1 MDFLRWIGKHWWRI
15 LLLFVSTITI
25 GLLLF
30 SGLNC
35 YDSQDRAY
43 NFLAIIILTPITL
56 YICCLRSLK
65 LSLISIGVLI
75 ISYCV
80 FIGVETS
87 NIYGSQTTFL
97 HKIQREFYWLTPDFT
112 IPDKVASI
120 GDRAFEGCNGLKSVT
135 IPEGVTSIGEY
146 AFCRCNSLTSVYCM
160 ATRPPSVKL
169 DLVGYGPRPDK
180 IYVPT
185 ASVESYK
192 ESDYWSK
199 YAWGIVGYDF

>member
-1 MDFLRWIGKHWWRI
+1 M
-15 LLLFVSTITI
+15 TI

-35 YDSQDRAY
+35 CDTQDRAY

-75 ISYCV
+75 ISYGV
-80 FIGVETS
+80 FIGVEIS
-87 NIYGSQTTFL
+87 NIYGDQTTFL

-120 GDRAFEGCNGLKSVT
+120 GDGAFKGCNGLKSVT
-135 IPEGVTSIGEY
+135 IPAGVTSIGEY
-146 AFCRCNSLTSVYCM
+146 AFSRCNSFTSVYCM

-169 DLVGYGPRPDK
+169 DLVGYGPRPYK

-185 ASVESYK
+185 ASVELYK